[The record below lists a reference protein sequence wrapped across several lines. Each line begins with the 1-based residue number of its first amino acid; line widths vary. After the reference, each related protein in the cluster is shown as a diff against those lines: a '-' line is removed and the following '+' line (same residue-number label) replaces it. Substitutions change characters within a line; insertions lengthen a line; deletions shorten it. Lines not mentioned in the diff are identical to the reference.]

1 MDEQIMEEKKIERHK
16 KPSMSKQDLWGDAFK
31 QSIDNFLRFIK
42 KIWNSIYDVVINN
55 EKDFWVVFFLAIGTF
70 CLMIF
75 LSLRVYNNTVYINE
89 KYMELEKLE
98 KYKVNQSFKSND
110 EFRSLNTIN
119 EIIDIYNWL
128 KEDKLKYDSYVK
140 ELSTS
145 YEYLLQYIY
154 LPRLNIWK
162 DLYVEQI
169 HTDMIWIKFL
179 ENNPYGDSSLIDKR
193 TSFFQD
199 VWENNESNK
208 VSDISVGDFIED
220 EQWFFTIPITLSFES
235 NSKRSFLLLLD
246 KLLTTSNQEN
256 VWLIN
261 EFMYYLIQN
270 IKTDKIDQINTI
282 ADNLKSEFSW
292 NYFLDQ
298 DGWNNIN
305 KIIGYTIYN
314 RIYSI
319 TWDVSIIDDAVINK
333 TVKDTVSC
341 EENLDINVCYYR
353 FRDKYRNIPELAY
366 NIGRMIIDVDRTVFL
381 KNFLRKLPPIISIK
395 DLTFNKV
402 RADNLVWIEAMKYK
416 GKIVIDVFGKWI
428 SSDEVNEISSVL
440 WTKCLGEWISIN
452 ANIAAIKIDAYI
464 KKLSWITDL
473 DFGKSKNMRELNDL
487 IKKIWSEYGALTNY
501 NKIIKLFEIYRMLDD
516 ANLCVD

>member
-1 MDEQIMEEKKIERHK
+1 MEEQKFERHK
-16 KPSMSKQDLWGDAFK
+16 KPIVSNKDLWGDSIN
-31 QSIDNFLRFIK
+31 QSINDFLRFVK
-42 KIWNSIYDVVINN
+42 KIWNSIYNVVINN
-55 EKDFWVVFFLAIGTF
+55 EKDFWVVFFLAIGSF

-75 LSLRVYNNTVYINE
+75 LSLKVYNNTLEINA

-98 KYKVNQSFKSND
+98 KYSVNQSFKSND
-110 EFRSLNTIN
+110 EFRSLSTIN
-119 EIIDIYNWL
+119 EIIDSYNIL

-162 DLYVEQI
+162 DLYVDQI

-179 ENNPYGDSSLIDKR
+179 ENNPYGDSMLIDKR

-208 VSDISVGDFIED
+208 VSDISVGNFIED
-220 EQWFFTIPITLSFES
+220 ENWFFTIPITLSFES

-270 IKTDKIDQINTI
+270 IKKDKTEEINTI
-282 ADNLKSEFSW
+282 ADNLKSGFSW
-292 NYFLDQ
+292 SYFLDE

-305 KIIGYTIYN
+305 KIIGYTVYN
-314 RIYSI
+314 RIYWT
-319 TWDVSIIDDAVINK
+319 TWDISIIDDAIINK

-353 FRDKYRNIPELAY
+353 FRDKYRNVPELAY
-366 NIGRMIIDVDRTVFL
+366 NIWRMIIDVDRTVFL

-402 RADNLVWIEAMKYK
+402 RADNLVWVEAMKYK
-416 GKIVIDVFGKWI
+416 GKIIIDVFGKWI
-428 SSDEVNEISSVL
+428 ADNEVYEISSVL
-440 WTKCLGEWISIN
+440 WEKCLGEWISLN
-452 ANIAAIKIDAYI
+452 ANVATTKIDAYI
-464 KKLSWITDL
+464 KKISWITDL
-473 DFGKSKNMRELNDL
+473 DFGRSKNMRELNDL
-487 IKKIWSEYGALTNY
+487 IKKIWSEYGSLTNY

-516 ANLCVD
+516 ANLCTESIM

>member
-1 MDEQIMEEKKIERHK
+1 MDEQKIERHK
-16 KPSMSKQDLWGDAFK
+16 KPPVSNQDIWKDSLK
-31 QSIDNFLRFIK
+31 QSVNDFLHYLK
-42 KIWNSIYDVVINN
+42 KISSSIYNVIINN
-55 EKDFWVVFFLAIGTF
+55 EKDFWVIFFLAIGSF

-89 KYMELEKLE
+89 RYMELEKLE
-98 KYKVNQSFKSND
+98 KYSINQSFKSND
-110 EFRSLNTIN
+110 EFRSLSTIN
-119 EIIDIYNWL
+119 EIIDSYNWL
-128 KEDKLKYDSYVK
+128 KDDKLKYDSYVK

-162 DLYVEQI
+162 DLYVNQI

-179 ENNPYGDSSLIDKR
+179 ENNPYGDSTLIDKR

-208 VSDISVGDFIED
+208 VSDISVGNFIED
-220 EQWFFTIPITLSFES
+220 DKWFFKIPITLSFES

-270 IKTDKIDQINTI
+270 IKTDKIEEINKT
-282 ADNLKSEFSW
+282 AENLKLEFSW
-292 NYFLDQ
+292 SYFSNEDW
-298 DGWNNIN
+298 WNNIN

-314 RIYSI
+314 RIYWI
-319 TWDVSIIDDAVINK
+319 TWNINIIDDAVINK
-333 TVKDTVSC
+333 TLKNTVSC

-353 FRDKYRNIPELAY
+353 FRDKYRNVPELAY
-366 NIGRMIIDVDRTVFL
+366 NIWRMIIDVDRTVFL
-381 KNFLRKLPPIISIK
+381 KNFLKKLPPIISIK

-402 RADNLVWIEAMKYK
+402 RSDNLVWVEAMKYK

-428 SSDEVNEISSVL
+428 VTSEVDEISSVL
-440 WTKCLGEWISIN
+440 WEKCFGKWVSIN
-452 ANIAAIKIDAYI
+452 ANVASVKIDAYI

-473 DFGKSKNMRELNDL
+473 DFGKSKNMRELSDL
-487 IKKIWSEYGALTNY
+487 IKKIWSEYGSLTNY

-516 ANLCVD
+516 SNLCLD